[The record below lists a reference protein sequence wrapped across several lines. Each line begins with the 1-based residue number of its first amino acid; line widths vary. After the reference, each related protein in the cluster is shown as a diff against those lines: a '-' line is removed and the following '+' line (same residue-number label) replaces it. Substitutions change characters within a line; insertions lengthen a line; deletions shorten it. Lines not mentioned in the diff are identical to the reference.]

1 MSSKRREYKVDDR
14 AKKAAVFFLF
24 RACEANP
31 DTRLSIPA
39 AMRAKGYLDVKA
51 ADRILVQQVRHESQ
65 KKTPKDTPRPK
76 PVAASSLLAL
86 STTANVRRAAL
97 APITSVPVAGSV
109 LPAAGVDALPLP
121 PRKTQKTSHQEQIA
135 RQNERKH
142 RAVHGQAHAHAI
154 TLVAKERAKEEKEN
168 RRMTAEVIEQVKGEF
183 RALGFPVTLSK
194 PTINRYVTLNMIDA
208 FPLARGYEGA
218 MPHAAF
224 ELCSRLPRLCIRM
237 QRRWRW
243 RRTRS
248 GVWSITRGARPRFPS
263 SIV

>member
-14 AKKAAVFFLF
+14 AKKAAIFF

-39 AMRAKGYLDVKA
+39 AMRAKGYSDVEA
-51 ADRILVQQVRHESQ
+51 ADRILVQQVRRESQ
-65 KKTPKDTPRPK
+65 KKTPKDTPRPD

-86 STTANVRRAAL
+86 STTANVGRAAL
-97 APITSVPVAGSV
+97 ATIFPVPVAVSV
-109 LPAAGVDALPLP
+109 LPAAGVAALSSP

-135 RQNERKH
+135 QQNERKY
-142 RAVHGQAHAHAI
+142 RAIHGQAHARAT
-154 TLVAKERAKEEKEN
+154 TLVAEERAKEEKEN
-168 RRMTAEVIEQVKGEF
+168 RHTTAEVIEQVEGEF
-183 RALGFPVTLSK
+183 RARGFPVTLSM
-194 PTINRYVTLNMIDA
+194 PTINRYVALNMIGT
-208 FPLARGYEGA
+208 FPLSRGYEEA

-224 ELCSRLPRLCIRM
+224 ELCSRLPRSCVGM

-248 GVWSITRGARPRFPS
+248 DVWSITRGARPRFPS